1 MRSTYFCDVWVW
13 LCVFTLAANNY
24 CMSSYYL
31 FYSVLGKIE
40 LQKKY
45 IKLILFSRKEK
56 YYSCWISSI
65 AMLIS
70 KGKISI
76 YHRRNLGSRVIRLE
90 FKT

>member
-1 MRSTYFCDVWVW
+1 MTFGFI
-13 LCVFTLAANNY
+13 FTLAANNY

-56 YYSCWISSI
+56 Y
-65 AMLIS
+65 
-70 KGKISI
+70 
-76 YHRRNLGSRVIRLE
+76 
-90 FKT
+90 